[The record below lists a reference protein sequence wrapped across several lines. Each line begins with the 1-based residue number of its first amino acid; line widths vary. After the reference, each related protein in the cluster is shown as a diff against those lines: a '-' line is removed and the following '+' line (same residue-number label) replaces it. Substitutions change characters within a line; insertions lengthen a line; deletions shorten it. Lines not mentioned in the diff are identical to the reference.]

1 MPDPFV
7 VPAVAML
14 TGGGIL
20 AARDYA
26 RRRFASAEDRYMA
39 IYGAKEWDASNM
51 DLAIHHGEAAE
62 RAFKDAFLA
71 RLERH
76 LVEAPEASQLLREEA
91 DLAGERVAFHAPAA
105 VDVADLCRP
114 RTGVW
119 FDMAAPGRIRVV
131 WNHMQTDGVGM
142 WNALR
147 GLFDPNP
154 PLVPYRD
161 VPRPPAVLPEL
172 VSIPSVARRLVW
184 RGRLREGM
192 GDALQRGLA
201 IWPAAPLR
209 AAKERLGAPFNL
221 LTTALVVD
229 RVLRRHP
236 ERDRLNVGVT
246 AYFPFLQG
254 RNRYGV
260 LLCKVR
266 RGDLPSILRQLV
278 RQTRDPMR
286 AWGTSAAQAY
296 ALGRMPDR
304 AFARVVTHF
313 RKQVDV
319 LVSSLP
325 VGRDPIRLAGLP
337 AVIGCHPWELTLPYY
352 FLLVGTRDALHVSF
366 TSRFEEGPDL
376 LALDDA
382 PLAP

>member
-1 MPDPFV
+1 MPDPLL

-26 RRRFASAEDRYMA
+26 KRRFASAEDRYMA
-39 IYGAKEWDASNM
+39 IYGKDEWDASNM
-51 DLAIHHGEAAE
+51 DLAIHFGTEVDE
-62 RAFKDAFLA
+62 AFKGAFLE
-71 RLERH
+71 RLARH
-76 LVEAPEASQLLREEA
+76 LEEAPEASALLREEA
-91 DLAGERVAFHAPAA
+91 DLAGPAIAFHALPSVDAA
-105 VDVADLCRP
+105 ALCRH
-114 RTGVW
+114 RHGVW
-119 FDMAAPGRIRVV
+119 FDLAEPGKIRVV

-161 VPRPPAVLPEL
+161 VPRPPALLPEL

-184 RGRLREGM
+184 RGRLRDDM
-192 GDALQRGLA
+192 GEVLQRGLA
-201 IWPAAPLR
+201 VWPAARLR
-209 AAKERLGAPFNL
+209 AAKDRLAVPFNL
-221 LTTALVVD
+221 LTTGLVVS
-229 RVLRRHP
+229 RVFHRHP
-236 ERDRLNVGVT
+236 ARARLNVGGT
-246 AYFPFLQG
+246 AYFPFLEG

-260 LLCKVR
+260 LLCKVQ
-266 RGDLPSILRQLV
+266 RGDLESIVRQLV

-286 AWGTSAAQAY
+286 AWGTSAAQTY

-304 AFARVVTHF
+304 AFVRVVSHF

-325 VGRDPIRLAGLP
+325 VGQDPIRLAGFP
-337 AVIGCHPWELTLPYY
+337 AVISCHPWELTLPYY
-352 FLLVGTRDALHVSF
+352 FLLVGTRDELHVSF
-366 TSRFEEGPDL
+366 TSRYPEAPEL
-376 LALDDA
+376 LSLSDE
-382 PLAP
+382 PL